1 MKKMNAEQGMTLI
14 GFIMVIALIA
24 FFALIVLRLFPLYN
38 ESFSATQS
46 LTSVAN
52 APEAAKLSDQDIRK
66 IFLRNAQI
74 NGLSRFSEKNIK
86 EYLTINKPETAGGNK
101 TVTLQY
107 EGRNKLFGNLEI
119 VLVYDKTMEL
129 RSN

>member
-38 ESFSATQS
+38 ESFAATQS

-66 IFLRNAQI
+66 TFLRNAQI

-86 EYLTINKPETAGGNK
+86 EYLTINKPETADGNK